1 MYVLFL
7 GHGLQCNSDITTTF
21 VLVTTYANVRLRRID
36 LKEYTHDTPIDEFVR
51 SGVMDKGRWLVEQ
64 YSDML
69 RILTLW
75 KFGGI
80 YMDLDVVSLKPMPL
94 INFIGAEYPGDTL
107 LASSV
112 IGMQSK
118 ELAEKA
124 INMFK

>member
-21 VLVTTYANVRLRRID
+21 VLVTTYPNVRFRHID
-36 LKEYTHDTPIDEFVR
+36 LKAYTHDTPFDEFVR
-51 SGVMDKGRWLVEQ
+51 SGVMEKGRWPVEQ

-107 LASSV
+107 LASGV